1 MLQTGSAPLPPK
13 QSAALRRCAW
23 RDHTTAEKGHR
34 TTIMMGEDVSPFHE
48 ELVRGL
54 LSRTKQRRPG
64 GLRRRLALL
73 GMLGLLGLSRATP
86 AAAQEV
92 RCSDYS
98 GLDRA
103 QRAYL
108 AYGYLE
114 GVQGA
119 LDKEGTDILAP
130 PSAPRPPIGW
140 VLPPGLPEKRFI
152 GLAEKVDAF
161 CQVPA
166 NRPEILLRAFLAQ
179 SAHNE
184 GWPWLG
190 AST

>member
-119 LDKEGTDILAP
+119 LDKEGTDILVP
-130 PSAPRPPIGW
+130 PSDPRHPIWW
-140 VLPPGLPEKRFI
+140 VLPS
-152 GLAEKVDAF
+152 GLAEKPF
-161 CQVPA
+161 IGLPA
-166 NRPEILLRAFLAQ
+166 KVHPSSQAPP
-179 SAHNE
+179 HH
-184 GWPWLG
+184 PP
-190 AST
+190 